1 MSVCIKKYST
11 KYQIKSLI
19 KIVSG
24 AHEAPGQYATGII
37 VQRYTS
43 GQTINVVV
51 EITAHHF
58 GFFQF
63 KICPNEDFSLDKGQ
77 DCFDRFSVGHL
88 KNLQN

>member
-1 MSVCIKKYST
+1 MFCYWVD
-11 KYQIKSLI
+11 
-19 KIVSG
+19 IVWSP
-24 AHEAPGQYATGII
+24 AGII

-88 KNLQN
+88 DNLQNLKN